1 VNRKIR
7 VPRVLVIDDE
17 GNRLGEFLTLDAIV
31 LAEERGLD
39 LIEVAPNGR
48 PPVCKIG
55 DYGKLKYD
63 RKKREAAARKN
74 QVQVQIKEV
83 KVRPK
88 THGHDFEVKVQHSRR
103 FLEHGD
109 KVKVTVRFRG
119 RELAHRDIG
128 VERCREIAKRCED
141 LGEVELHP
149 RMDGR
154 QMIMIIA
161 PFKKKTRRQQQ
172 EGDSR
177 GSSKSAPAPEAAAS
191 EVAASEAAASE
202 AAASEAAAPEAAAP
216 EAAAPEAAAPEAAAS
231 EAEAAEAP
239 EEEVAEAAAPEA
251 EAEAVDAEAPASE
264 TPSDEAS

>member
-177 GSSKSAPAPEAAAS
+177 GSSKSAPAPEAAAA
-191 EVAASEAAASE
+191 EAAASEAAAPE

-216 EAAAPEAAAPEAAAS
+216 EAEASEAAAS